1 MHYFTNQYRLKTLL
15 IMYSILHAHN
25 TFTCM
30 LVLYIHIP
38 NFACTQHFYLY
49 LYNRIPNSACT
60 QNLYY
65 KYCTTKHN
73 GCTLKKE
80 STQEYSLGF
89 LLTHQSS
96 NGGSDNCY
104 SPNDST
110 EAWAY
115 IVPYTQ
121 SDVYKCNKK
130 RFLYGHFRAHG
141 STFVCL
147 R

>member
-1 MHYFTNQYRLKTLL
+1 MHYFTKISMVKN
-15 IMYSILHAHN
+15 SFNH
-25 TFTCM
+25 
-30 LVLYIHIP
+30 VL

-104 SPNDST
+104 SLFFPPMTVQKPEPPLFLILKVIYTSVIKRDFYTVTFEHTDLRLS
-110 EAWAY
+110 AY
-115 IVPYTQ
+115 
-121 SDVYKCNKK
+121 
-130 RFLYGHFRAHG
+130 G
-141 STFVCL
+141 SL